1 MKINISFNKFKKNHT
16 SNKHQ
21 ILFKS
26 RSCKDYYKVENLFKF
41 LLAEKNSF
49 IFESVEKGKIKGRYT
64 IIGLNPDKIWDIN
77 KNTATISSLG
87 KKTKIKVKPL
97 FFINKLIKEFNIKIP
112 KQLPFMSSM
121 LVGYFSYDVIRYI
134 ENIPDQTK
142 DDLKIPDVRLSRP
155 KNLVIYDNFKKK
167 IHYIENVYSDT
178 RIKDYKETYNS
189 IISKFVL
196 FENYENITIPEKFTF
211 KKNKN
216 LVKSNISK
224 QKFKSLVEKA
234 KKYIKRG
241 DIFQVVLS
249 QRFERRIEKRPI
261 EIYNYLRKSN
271 PSPFMFY
278 FNYDDFNILGSS
290 PEILVR
296 LRKGEVTIRPIAGTR
311 PRGRTF
317 KEDKKYELDL
327 LKDKKELAEHL
338 MLLDLGR
345 NDVGK
350 VSEINS
356 VKVNEKFKVER
367 YSHVM
372 HIVSNV
378 VGKFNNKFSL
388 FETLLSGFPAGTV
401 SGAPKIRAMEIIDEL
416 EKNKRKLYAGGIGYF
431 TPNGEFDTCI
441 ALRTALIKNN
451 KFYVQAGA
459 GIVADSKADKEYA
472 ETVNKAKA
480 LMKAIDWM
488 KILLIDNYDSF
499 TYNLYHYISNFNNN
513 VDVVRNDKID
523 SKIILR
529 KKYSKIVI
537 SPGPGNPNQAGN
549 CLKIVKDVYK
559 KIPILGVCL
568 GHQIIGQVFGGR
580 IVNAKNLMHGKTSKI
595 KHQKKGLFKNIQNN
609 FEATRYHS
617 LIVDRKSFPKNL
629 VITAETKNKTI
640 MGLMHKDFNIHGFQ
654 FHPESISTKIGMK
667 LIKNFIAN

>member
-1 MKINISFNKFKKNHT
+1 MKINTSFNKFKKIH
-16 SNKHQ
+16 SKKKHQ
-21 ILFKS
+21 VLFKS
-26 RSCKDYYKVENLFKF
+26 KNCKEYYKVENLFKF

-64 IIGLNPDKIWDIN
+64 IIGLNPDKIWDVNKSIITIN
-77 KNTATISSLG
+77 SLG
-87 KKTKIKVKPL
+87 KKTKIKANPL
-97 FFINKLIKEFNIKIP
+97 IYINKLIKNFDIKIP
-112 KQLPFMSSM
+112 KQLPSMSSM

-134 ENIPDQTK
+134 EKIPDRCK

-155 KNLVIYDNFKKK
+155 KNLVIYDNLKKK
-167 IHYIENVYSDT
+167 IYYIENVYSDT
-178 RIKDYKETYNS
+178 KIKNYKETYRS
-189 IISKFVL
+189 IIDKFNL
-196 FENYENITIPEKFTF
+196 FQNYENIKLPEKFTY

-216 LVKSNISK
+216 LIRSNTSK
-224 QKFKSLVEKA
+224 EKFKSLVNKA
-234 KKYIKRG
+234 KEYIEKG

-249 QRFERRIEKRPI
+249 QRFERKIEKKPI

-278 FNYDDFNILGSS
+278 FNYKDFNVLGSS

-296 LRKGEVTIRPIAGTR
+296 LRKNEVTIRPIAGTR
-311 PRGRTF
+311 PRGKNK

-327 LKDKKELAEHL
+327 LRDKKELAEHL

-350 VSEINS
+350 VVKINS
-356 VKVNEKFKVER
+356 VKVTERFKVEK

-431 TPNGEFDTCI
+431 TSNEEFDTCI

-459 GIVADSKADKEYA
+459 GVVADSKPDKEYT

-480 LMKAIDWM
+480 LMRA
-488 KILLIDNYDSF
+488 
-499 TYNLYHYISNFNNN
+499 
-513 VDVVRNDKID
+513 VD
-523 SKIILR
+523 
-529 KKYSKIVI
+529 
-537 SPGPGNPNQAGN
+537 
-549 CLKIVKDVYK
+549 
-559 KIPILGVCL
+559 
-568 GHQIIGQVFGGR
+568 
-580 IVNAKNLMHGKTSKI
+580 
-595 KHQKKGLFKNIQNN
+595 
-609 FEATRYHS
+609 
-617 LIVDRKSFPKNL
+617 
-629 VITAETKNKTI
+629 
-640 MGLMHKDFNIHGFQ
+640 
-654 FHPESISTKIGMK
+654 
-667 LIKNFIAN
+667 